1 MFGMNIYIHVCIH
14 VTHTQMFRFV
24 RDACVCYSCVHIHI
38 YAYIQMHANVYVSLN
53 MFECL
58 FLAHTRTL
66 SLTPWHTPSLSR
78 SLSLSF
84 LVLCVLLFLSLS
96 QVILA
101 MLLAHIS
108 QHCNT
113 LNYILCTY
121 PIPLHHTATYCNTL
135 CDIKVYFVHI
145 FHPAATHCNTMQN
158 TQT

>member
-14 VTHTQMFRFV
+14 VTRTQMFRFV

-108 QHCNT
+108 QHCNKF
-113 LNYILCTY
+113 NYILCTY